1 MSLGIE
7 PPFAVVSRVA
17 EPGLPDPEMVSL
29 RRLRDVVRGTDATF
43 PRVRAMALLL
53 DSDFPNKHRD
63 FETVLGD
70 AKEPPEIRC
79 AAALNLGRINTPAS
93 MEILVRNC
101 RVRDEQ
107 VLAGVMK
114 ALGRIGDAGALDAVR
129 GAGERAKGPAA
140 SQAAFAALLITHRSG
155 LQEGDDGVPRTG
167 PCLELDPRAAREFT
181 VIPGGDG
188 ETELCLRCLGD
199 RPFGIELA
207 EHPTYSAR
215 CGRNRWTMLFNREFA
230 GPDAVEKLRMRKAI
244 AGVIARRNRATGWY
258 SVSHLL
264 LSAPVRD
271 DPAITLLMYRT
282 DGELDFRGRAEV
294 QESHATFSIL
304 ALLRPGAFAVK
315 IEGTFDNGRLE
326 IHAALSTP
334 TVQLRR
340 AEPAEE
346 VAP

>member
-17 EPGLPDPEMVSL
+17 EPGLLDPGMVNL

-79 AAALNLGRINTPAS
+79 AAAMNLGRINTPAS
-93 MEILVRNC
+93 VEILVRNC

-107 VLAGVMK
+107 VMAGVMK

-129 GAGERAKGPAA
+129 SAGERAKGPAA
-140 SQAAFAALLITHRSG
+140 SQAAFTSLLITHRSG
-155 LQEGDDGVPRTG
+155 LQEGGDGVPQTG
-167 PCLELDPRAAREFT
+167 PCLELDPRAAREFA
-181 VIPGGDG
+181 VAPECGSEI
-188 ETELCLRCLGD
+188 ELCLRCLGD

-207 EHPTYSAR
+207 EDPAYSAR
-215 CGRNRWTMLFNREFA
+215 CGRNRWMMLFNREFA
-230 GPDAVEKLRMRKAI
+230 GPDAVGKLRMRKAI
-244 AGVIARRNRATGWY
+244 AGVIARRSRETGWY

-264 LSAPVRD
+264 LTAPMRD
-271 DPAITLLMYRT
+271 DSAITLLMYRT
-282 DGELDFRGRAEV
+282 NGELDFQGRAEV
-294 QESHATFSIL
+294 QESHAAFSIL
-304 ALLRPGAFAVK
+304 ALLRPGAFAVR
-315 IEGTFDNGRLE
+315 IEGTFDDGRLE
-326 IHAALSTP
+326 IHAALSAP
-334 TVQLRR
+334 TVQFRR
-340 AEPAEE
+340 TEPAEE
-346 VAP
+346 AAP